1 MKTRQVF
8 NTVMGAALLS
18 GTVLCAQ
25 QEAPQVPGGA
35 VGGGRPPDRA
45 QMRGGGE
52 GQGGQGMHPDGM
64 GPMRP
69 RGVGFEGAPGMDR
82 GNGPAGDGGRRMKP
96 RGPDREGGFGQAPNP
111 EAAKQAGATDQ
122 QIEALKT
129 FVFEQR
135 IKRVDLQ
142 AAAEKADLALD
153 HLMQSETVDEK
164 AALKAADALTSARG
178 ELFKQDI
185 SSRVKVREI
194 LGDAVLKKLHER
206 VPPKAQGP
214 CCVGAQ
220 CPRQQGARQDPCPK
234 GEGPQ
239 ARMPAPADQ
248 GGNPP
253 PQTQDK

>member
-25 QEAPQVPGGA
+25 QEAPQAPGGVA
-35 VGGGRPPDRA
+35 DGGRPPDRA
-45 QMRGGGE
+45 QMSGGCE
-52 GQGGQGMHPDGM
+52 GKGGQGLRPDG
-64 GPMRP
+64 MRP
-69 RGVGFEGAPGMDR
+69 RGIGFEGAPGMER
-82 GNGPAGDGGRRMKP
+82 ENGPAGEGGQRMRP
-96 RGPDREGGFGQAPNP
+96 RGPDREGGFGQVPNP
-111 EAAKQAGATDQ
+111 EVAKQAGATDQ

-129 FVFEQR
+129 FAFEQR

-153 HLMQSETVDEK
+153 HLMQSEAVDEK

-178 ELFKQDI
+178 ELFKLDI

-214 CCVGAQ
+214 CCADTP
-220 CPRQQGARQDPCPK
+220 CPRQQGALLAPCPR
-234 GEGPQ
+234 GQGPQ
-239 ARMPAPADQ
+239 ARMPAPVDQ
-248 GGNPP
+248 GGKDGGQPP
-253 PQTQDK
+253 PPGE

>member
-35 VGGGRPPDRA
+35 EGGGRPFDRA
-45 QMRGGGE
+45 QMSGGCE
-52 GQGGQGMHPDGM
+52 GKGGQGLHPDGR
-64 GPMRP
+64 RP
-69 RGVGFEGAPGMDR
+69 RGFGCEGAPERGK
-82 GNGPAGDGGRRMKP
+82 GNGPAGDGGQRMGP
-96 RGPDREGGFGQAPNP
+96 RGPDREGGSGQAPNP

-153 HLMQSETVDEK
+153 HLMQSEAVDEK

-206 VPPKAQGP
+206 MPPKAP
-214 CCVGAQ
+214 EPSCCAGAP
-220 CPRQQGARQDPCPK
+220 CPRQQGARQAPCPR
-234 GEGPQ
+234 GQGPQ
-239 ARMPAPADQ
+239 ARMPAPVDQ